1 MKFWDAFGH
10 HVRTAA
16 PNDELTGF
24 RLVGGQV
31 LEVMDQLKSV
41 AVPTAHAYIRIA
53 RGLELFADTLVEPY
67 LAPEGS
73 PSLPTWVQN
82 QALHLY
88 RPIPPLVTAAR
99 QEAIDPSGPRDVDLP
114 WVLTGR
120 VWGAERESGPVLAS
134 YVNAMKA
141 VMDDVEVFLAEVG
154 NPKKA
159 RLYFA
164 EATTNFDSARYL
176 LRDHQDISLPNR
188 ASLDDYLWTA
198 LGYVLGAVQEGCVP
212 GIMQDLD
219 IDTVLESR
227 EHPHG
232 GSSAEHRASDTGTPL
247 LFLDTVRQVAEAWNQ
262 AGGYEHHDHHEH
274 HEHHDHDHHHHHHD
288 WD

>member
-41 AVPTAHAYIRIA
+41 AVPSAHAYIRIA
-53 RGLELFADTLVEPY
+53 RSLELFADTLVEPY
-67 LAPEGS
+67 LGQEGAPA
-73 PSLPTWVQN
+73 LPAWIQS

-99 QEAIDPSGPRDVDLP
+99 QEAIDPDGPRDIDLP
-114 WVLTGR
+114 WVLMGR
-120 VWGAERESGPVLAS
+120 VWGAERESGAVLAV
-134 YVNAMKA
+134 YVNAIKA
-141 VMDDVEVFLAEVG
+141 VMEDVEVFLSEVG
-154 NPKKA
+154 NPKKS

-176 LRDHQDISLPNR
+176 LGNHQDISLPNK

-198 LGYVLGAVQEGCVP
+198 LGYALGAVQEGCLP

-232 GSSAEHRASDTGTPL
+232 GGTTGPRSSDSGTPL

-262 AGGYEHHDHHEH
+262 AGSHEHHHEEHHHHHEH
-274 HEHHDHDHHHHHHD
+274 HRE

>member
-10 HVRTAA
+10 HVRNAA

-67 LAPEGS
+67 LGQEGAPA
-73 PSLPTWVQN
+73 LPAWVQN

-99 QEAIDPSGPRDVDLP
+99 QEAIDPDGPRDVDFP
-114 WVLTGR
+114 WILMGR
-120 VWGAERESGPVLAS
+120 VWGAERETGAVLRG
-134 YVNAMKA
+134 YVDAMKA
-141 VMDDVEVFLAEVG
+141 VMDDVEVLLSEVG

-176 LRDHQDISLPNR
+176 LQDHQDMSLANK

-198 LGYVLGAVQEGCVP
+198 LGYALGAVQEGCVP

-219 IDTVLESR
+219 IDTLLESR

-232 GSSAEHRASDTGTPL
+232 STPVAHQSSDAGTPL
-247 LFLDTVRQVAEAWNQ
+247 LFLDTVRQIADAWNQ
-262 AGGYEHHDHHEH
+262 AGSYDHHEH
-274 HEHHDHDHHHHHHD
+274 HHHDEHHHHEHHHRD

>member
-10 HVRTAA
+10 HVRAST
-16 PNDELTGF
+16 PPDELTGF

-53 RGLELFADTLVEPY
+53 RALELFADTLVDPY
-67 LAPEGS
+67 LGQAGS
-73 PSLPTWVQN
+73 PVLPAWIQS

-99 QEAIDPSGPRDVDLP
+99 QEAIDPEGPRDVDLP
-114 WVLTGR
+114 WVLMGR
-120 VWGAERESGPVLAS
+120 VWGAERETGEVLAD

-141 VMDDVEVFLAEVG
+141 VMDDTEVFLAEVG

-176 LRDHQDISLPNR
+176 LGDHQSMSLANK

-198 LGYVLGAVQEGCVP
+198 LGYAIGALQEGCLP

-232 GSSAEHRASDTGTPL
+232 GAAPAEHRSSDTGTPL

-262 AGGYEHHDHHEH
+262 AGSYEHHHE
-274 HEHHDHDHHHHHHD
+274 DHHHHHEHHRD